1 MYLQF
6 ANVIG
11 DCGVEEGGGGE
22 AAEMVFVNEAL
33 QLAPEMKR
41 PQSAS

>member
-1 MYLQF
+1 MLLGI
-6 ANVIG
+6 VVWRRE
-11 DCGVEEGGGGE
+11 GVERE

-41 PQSAS
+41 PQSAA